1 LADDIEK
8 PLQEFLVS
16 ASIVEHF
23 APLEDP
29 RIDRNKRHELID
41 IVLLTI
47 CAVVSGADGWE
58 AIEDFGQEKL
68 DWLRR
73 FVPFRNGVPSHDC
86 IANVVS
92 RLSPKGF
99 QACLLSW
106 TGAVAH
112 VIDGE
117 VIAVD
122 GKAARGSRDRKRGR
136 GPLHMVSAW
145 ACANRL
151 VLGQE
156 ATQAKSNEITAIP
169 KLLELLEL
177 RGCLVTIDAMGC
189 QTAIAAQIVAQG
201 ADYVLGLKGNQS
213 ALQEAVEDFWAVAQ
227 AADFA
232 HVAYDFTEEVD
243 KDHGRLEVRRYW
255 ISEELRTLPDT
266 ARWVGLRSIGMVERT
281 CITGDTQSVERRY
294 FINSIPA
301 AAPRFAQAV
310 RGHWGVENRL
320 HWRLDVIFGDDASRI
335 RKGHAPAIMTSVR
348 HLCMN
353 LFEQEGSSLSLAK
366 KRRKAAWN
374 DDYRAKVVFG

>member
-1 LADDIEK
+1 M
-8 PLQEFLVS
+8 S

-29 RIDRNKRHELID
+29 RIDRNKLHALVD

-58 AIEDFGQEKL
+58 AIEDFGHEKL
-68 DWLRR
+68 DWLRQ
-73 FVPFRNGVPSHDC
+73 FAPFRNGVPSHDC

-106 TGAVAH
+106 TQAVAQ
-112 VIDGE
+112 VTGGE
-117 VIAVD
+117 VVAVD
-122 GKAARGSRDRKRGR
+122 GKTARGSRDRARGR
-136 GPLHMVSAW
+136 LPLHMVSAW
-145 ACANRL
+145 ASTNRL

-156 ATQAKSNEITAIP
+156 ATEEKSNEITAIP
-169 KLLELLEL
+169 KLLELLQL

-189 QTAIAAQIVAQG
+189 QTAIAAQIIAQG

-213 ALQEAVEDFWAVAQ
+213 AMQEAVEDFWTVAR
-227 AADFA
+227 AGDFA
-232 HVAYDFTEEVD
+232 HVTYAFTEELD

-255 ISEELRTLPDT
+255 ISEDLRTLPDT

-281 CITGDTQSVERRY
+281 CLIGDRETIEHRY

-301 AAPRFAQAV
+301 DAPRFAHAV

-320 HWRLDVIFGDDASRI
+320 HWRLDVVFGEDASRI
-335 RKGHAPAIMTSVR
+335 RKGQAPAIMTSLR

-353 LFEQEGSSLSLAK
+353 LFEHEGSKLSLTK